1 MNPTQNTPASL
12 VPHSLANSFGIA
24 VDPRAMV
31 MGYAPGTVGAPPVK
45 PYVFD
50 VSRLRDLLIFWEL
63 GLKALKL
70 RGDPAAGKT
79 SLVEQFHAR
88 LNWPLKLVSCSQQTE
103 PFHLYGQLVPTETG
117 TLRWVDGPVVNAART
132 GTSVLLDEFNTL
144 DPATATSLNALL
156 EGYSITIPE
165 TGEVITPA
173 PGFRVFGT
181 ENSVTSR
188 LSVAGRNVQDVANDD
203 RWMLMEVGYLDEV
216 SEQSIVEA
224 TMTKMGMDPE
234 VAKLTSSIMVKTA
247 NTIRQRYQSGDPDVD
262 KPMSTRVLQRWAMLT
277 WGYRNMQ
284 KQGISPMAYSLP
296 RAFACPTKQ
305 MAQATMDIYHFVSG
319 AGI

>member
-1 MNPTQNTPASL
+1 MNQTQTAPGNL
-12 VPHSLANSFGIA
+12 VQHSLATSFGIK

-31 MGYAPGTVGAPPVK
+31 AGFPEGTPGAPPSK

-50 VSRLRDLLIFWEL
+50 VSRLRDLLIFWEM

-70 RGDPAAGKT
+70 MGDPAAGKT

-88 LNWPLKLVSCSQQTE
+88 LNWPLKLVSCSQATE
-103 PFHLYGQLVPTETG
+103 PFHLYGQLVPTEAG
-117 TLRWVDGPVVNAART
+117 TLRWVDGPVIHAART

-156 EGYSITIPE
+156 EGYSVTIPE
-165 TGEVITPA
+165 TGEVIKPA
-173 PGFRVFGT
+173 PTFRVFAT

-203 RWMLMEVGYLDEV
+203 RWMVMEVGYLDPV
-216 SEQSIVEA
+216 AEQSIVEA
-224 TMTKMGMDPE
+224 TMLKLGMGDE
-234 VAKLTSSIMVKTA
+234 VAKLTASIMVKTA
-247 NTIRQRYQSGDPDVD
+247 NTIRDRYRSGDPDVD
-262 KPMSTRVLQRWAMLT
+262 KPMSTRVLQRWGTLT

-284 KQGISPMAYSLP
+284 KQGISPIEYSLP
-296 RAFACPTKQ
+296 RAFACPTQ
-305 MAQATMDIYHFVSG
+305 EMAAATMQIYRSVSG
-319 AGI
+319 AGD